1 MARPLRI
8 VVEDGWYHVI
18 SRGLDR
24 GAIFADDRDRVHFLK
39 LLAEAR
45 ERYRLVIHAYVLMV
59 NHLHAICQV
68 PDANLSGA
76 MQWVLTS
83 YAGWYNR
90 RHQRMG
96 PLFQGR
102 YKSVLVE
109 QGAWAYELSLYV
121 HLNPLRI
128 KALGLGKE
136 ERGRES
142 LGWKQPSAE
151 QVKARLEKLRKYRW
165 SSYRAY
171 AGYASCPDW
180 LTREAILS
188 RAAGSKAKRQG
199 LYRSDVK
206 EQLTLGMS
214 ESFSERM
221 AEGVALGT
229 AGFMEKVRRG
239 LDGRVV
245 RELPGKKAL
254 MGRVSYVDVI
264 EAVEL
269 IRREPAEVFM
279 NEYGGWSRGLV
290 LWGARQYAG
299 MTLRELGDELGKDYG
314 AIAMRLK
321 RFEQRSRKDRRA
333 QHAKSQLGK
342 MLLVKTRPQ

>member
-1 MARPLRI
+1 M
-8 VVEDGWYHVI
+8 
-18 SRGLDR
+18 
-24 GAIFADDRDRVHFLK
+24 
-39 LLAEAR
+39 
-45 ERYRLVIHAYVLMV
+45 
-59 NHLHAICQV
+59 
-68 PDANLSGA
+68 
-76 MQWVLTS
+76 
-83 YAGWYNR
+83 
-90 RHQRMG
+90 
-96 PLFQGR
+96 
-102 YKSVLVE
+102 
-109 QGAWAYELSLYV
+109 
-121 HLNPLRI
+121 
-128 KALGLGKE
+128 
-136 ERGRES
+136 
-142 LGWKQPSAE
+142 
-151 QVKARLEKLRKYRW
+151 KARLEKLRRYRW

-188 RAAGSKAKRQG
+188 RA
-199 LYRSDVK
+199 DVK

-239 LDGRVV
+239 LDGVV
-245 RELPGKKAL
+245 RELPGKRAL
-254 MGRVSYVDVI
+254 RGRVSYVDVI

-299 MTLRELGDELGKDYG
+299 MTLRELGEELRKDSG

-333 QHAKSQLGK
+333 KHAKSQLGK